1 MRIDSFQ
8 NIPAILQSYKPDN
21 SSKSTSAE
29 SNTSSSSV
37 SLSSFGEVLQSL
49 QRQSTQAVQGRS
61 IRLEELAQQAQAGN
75 LSVDHQKLAAN
86 LINSNVVDTRQ

>member
-8 NIPAILQSYKPDN
+8 NIPAVLQSYKPDKT
-21 SSKSTSAE
+21 SKSTSAE
-29 SNTSSSSV
+29 NNTSSSSV

-49 QRQSTQAVQGRS
+49 QRQSNQAVQGRS
-61 IRLEELAQQAQAGN
+61 IRLEELAQQAQSGN